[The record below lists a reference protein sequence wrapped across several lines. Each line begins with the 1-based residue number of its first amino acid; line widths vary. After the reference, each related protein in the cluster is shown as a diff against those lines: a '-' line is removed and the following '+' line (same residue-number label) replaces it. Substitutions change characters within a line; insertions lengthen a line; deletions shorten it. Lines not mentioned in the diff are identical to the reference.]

1 MVKGGG
7 GDGGGGG
14 GERHTH
20 TQPHILHIRNKHYSC
35 VSDVQA
41 ELERL
46 GSTPLLDLTGVP

>member
-1 MVKGGG
+1 MAVVVVGKGI
-7 GDGGGGG
+7 
-14 GERHTH
+14 H